1 MKTTYL
7 NASIFSLVLILVV
20 SCGNSRPSEKKT
32 NTSIEKK
39 EIFIPLFNADS
50 AYFFVAQQLSFGS
63 RVPESVAHAN
73 CLSYLETRLYQFGAT
88 VQIQKFKTRL
98 ANGKIIEG
106 KNIIASYQPEKKN
119 RILLCAH
126 WDSRPNADQDTN
138 PANHTKPLLGANDG
152 ASGVGVLLEIARH
165 LGQNNTSAGI
175 DIVLFDVEDSG
186 SYGNNDSWALGSQ
199 YWAKNPHQINY
210 TARFGILLDMVGATD
225 PIFAKES
232 TSMRYAPGIM
242 DMVWK
247 KAAKL
252 GYADYFKS
260 HTGGSILDDHVAIN
274 EYLNIPTIDII
285 DYDDSSST
293 GFFEYWHTTG
303 DDLSTIDPISLGVVG
318 RTVMTVIFEEL

>member
-7 NASIFSLVLILVV
+7 KTAVFSLILIFGV
-20 SCGNSRPSEKKT
+20 SCGNSRPSEKT
-32 NTSIEKK
+32 PSTSIEKK
-39 EIFIPLFNADS
+39 DVFIPLFNADS
-50 AYFFVAQQLSFGS
+50 AYFFVAQQLSFGP
-63 RVPESVAHAN
+63 RVPESAAHAN
-73 CLSYLETRLYQFGAT
+73 CLSYLETTLKQFGAS
-88 VQIQKFKTRL
+88 VQIQVFKTRL
-98 ANGKIIEG
+98 ADGKIIEG
-106 KNIIASYQPEKKN
+106 KNIIASYQPEKNN

-126 WDSRPNADQDTN
+126 WDSRPNADQDPD
-138 PANHTKPLLGANDG
+138 PANHDKPLLGANDG

-165 LGQNNTSAGI
+165 LGQHNTWAGI
-175 DIVLFDVEDSG
+175 DIVLFDIEDSG
-186 SYGNNDSWALGSQ
+186 IYKNNDSWALGSQ
-199 YWAKNPHQINY
+199 YWAKNPHQVNY

-260 HTGGSILDDHVAIN
+260 TSGGAILDDHVAIN

-285 DYDDSSST
+285 DYDDNSSS

-303 DDLSTIDPISLGVVG
+303 DDLSTINPISLGVVG
-318 RTVMTVIFEEL
+318 RTVMAVIFEEK

>member
-7 NASIFSLVLILVV
+7 NAIIFSIVLILGV
-20 SCGNSRPSEKKT
+20 SCGNSRPSEKKANT
-32 NTSIEKK
+32 NIGKK

-50 AYFFVAQQLSFGS
+50 AYFFVAQQLSFGP
-63 RVPESVAHAN
+63 RVPGSAAHAN
-73 CLSYLETRLYQFGAT
+73 CLSYLETTLKQFGAS
-88 VQIQKFKTRL
+88 VQIQVFKTRL
-98 ANGKIIEG
+98 ANGNIIEG

-126 WDSRPNADQDTN
+126 WDSRPNADQDPD
-138 PANHTKPLLGANDG
+138 PANHNKPLLGANDG

-165 LGQNNTSAGI
+165 LGQYNTSAGI
-175 DIVLFDVEDSG
+175 DIVLFDIEDSG

-210 TARFGILLDMVGATD
+210 TARFGILLDMVGASD

-260 HTGGSILDDHVAIN
+260 ISGGSILDDHVPIN

-285 DYDDSSST
+285 DYDDNSPT
-293 GFFEYWHTTG
+293 GFFEHWHTTG
-303 DDLSTIDPISLGVVG
+303 DDLSIIDPISLGVVG
-318 RTVMTVIFEEL
+318 RTVMTVIFEEK